1 MKFLYDFFPVIL
13 FFIAYKIF
21 PGLSPETIAPVNQ
34 LTALGLDPAASSHAI
49 LFATL
54 VAIIASFIQVS
65 LYRMRHGRF
74 ERMHLVSLGILTLVG
89 GATLVLRDPIYFMW
103 KPTLLNWLFAL
114 VFLGSMWIG
123 RKPLVERMMG
133 GSISVPSEI
142 WKRLKL
148 AWVGFFILTGVLNIL
163 VAYQFS
169 EEAWVNFKMF
179 GLLGLTVIFIFLQAF
194 YLARYMPEAAS
205 EEQ

>member
-21 PGLSPETIAPVNQ
+21 PGLSPETMAPVNQ
-34 LTALGLDPAASSHAI
+34 LTSLSLDPATSGHAI

-54 VAIIASFIQVS
+54 VAIIATFIQVS
-65 LYRMRHGRF
+65 LYRIRHGRF

-114 VFLGSMWIG
+114 IFLGSMWIG
-123 RKPLVERMMG
+123 SKPLVERMMG
-133 GSISVPSEI
+133 GSISVPSQI
-142 WKRLKL
+142 WQRLNL

-169 EEAWVNFKMF
+169 EETWVNFKMF
-179 GLLGLTVIFIFLQAF
+179 GLLGLTVLFIFLQAF

>member
-13 FFIAYKIF
+13 FFVAYKIF

-34 LTALGLDPAASSHAI
+34 LTSLGLDPAASSHAI

-65 LYRMRHGRF
+65 LYRVRHGRF

-114 VFLGSMWIG
+114 IFLGSMWIG
-123 RKPLVERMMG
+123 SKPLVERMMG

-142 WKRLKL
+142 WKRLNL

-169 EEAWVNFKMF
+169 EETWVNFKMF
-179 GLLGLTVIFIFLQAF
+179 GLLGLTVLFIFLQAF
-194 YLARYMPEAAS
+194 YLARYMP
-205 EEQ
+205 

>member
-13 FFIAYKIF
+13 FFVAYKIF

-114 VFLGSMWIG
+114 IFLGSMWIG

-142 WKRLKL
+142 WKRLNL

-169 EEAWVNFKMF
+169 EETWVNFKMF
-179 GLLGLTVIFIFLQAF
+179 GLLGLTVLFIFLQAF

>member
-13 FFIAYKIF
+13 FFVAYKIF

-34 LTALGLDPAASSHAI
+34 LTSLGLDPAASSHAI

-65 LYRMRHGRF
+65 LYRIRHGRF

-123 RKPLVERMMG
+123 SKPLVERMMG

-142 WKRLKL
+142 WKRLNL

-169 EEAWVNFKMF
+169 EETWVNFKMF
-179 GLLGLTVIFIFLQAF
+179 GLLGLTVLFIFLQAF

>member
-13 FFIAYKIF
+13 FFVAYKIF

-114 VFLGSMWIG
+114 IFLGSMWIG

-142 WKRLKL
+142 WKRLNL
-148 AWVGFFILTGVLNIL
+148 AWVGFFLLTGVLNIL

-169 EEAWVNFKMF
+169 EETWVNFKMF

>member
-142 WKRLKL
+142 WKRLNL

>member
-13 FFIAYKIF
+13 FFVAYKIF

-54 VAIIASFIQVS
+54 IAIIASFIQVS

-114 VFLGSMWIG
+114 IFLGSMWIG

-142 WKRLKL
+142 WKRLNL

-169 EEAWVNFKMF
+169 EETWVNFKMF
-179 GLLGLTVIFIFLQAF
+179 GLLGLTVLFIFLQAF